1 MQLNDWIEIAEKEV
15 DTRAAR
21 ARMAAINNDGE
32 AETEEICWEVKWR
45 ILCGYLYELKQR
57 RITEQNMEKRRTDG
71 CDLAKVKKIIEECE
85 NLQQSPYENSWT
97 KEHEKQIAYEKIV
110 EALNEDKII

>member
-15 DTRAAR
+15 DTRSAR
-21 ARMAAINNDGE
+21 AQIAAINNDGE

-57 RITEQNMEKRRTDG
+57 REEEKRDAG
-71 CDLAKVKKIIEECE
+71 CNMAEVKKIIEECE
-85 NLQQSPYENSWT
+85 SMQHSPYESSWT
-97 KEHEKQIAYEKIV
+97 KQEEKRIAYEKIV
-110 EALNEDKII
+110 EALNENKII